1 VKPSGQIPSAGVAT
15 SIHQTFPPADRH
27 RSAAGLLADECGFML
42 NAMGATIFIGLVLT
56 IVVYT
61 ALDMTGTMSKLGHY
75 GPLLPLVVI
84 LWLMYGIYR
93 GINLLKVRSTRIRLK
108 GPLFMRSLM
117 SNCLERT
124 CGLLQTRLNS
134 PAKSSS
140 MILNDILQDKM
151 LDICA
156 TDCLRFSDIRR
167 RIEDSR
173 LRGTTGLVLANFF
186 QTPIEYRNQ
195 DLPEEIRQVADMVS
209 RSRTDLRSHLET
221 LQKAHETLCT
231 SPDHI
236 LALLP
241 PDPKKV
247 ERMRAAYRYRPP
259 TPERAQRMMFALET
273 LDYIKA
279 TRYANVNPL
288 DRRRYDDV
296 AGRVIPELANGLKA
310 YQNAWQELVDAYE
323 QPRDDTD

>member
-1 VKPSGQIPSAGVAT
+1 M
-15 SIHQTFPPADRH
+15 
-27 RSAAGLLADECGFML
+27 ADERGFML
-42 NAMGATIFIGLVLT
+42 NPMGATIFFGLVLT

-61 ALDMTGTMSKLGHY
+61 ALDMTGTMSRLGHY
-75 GPLLPLVVI
+75 GPVLPLFVI

-93 GINLLKVRSTRIRLK
+93 GINLLKLRSTRIRLK

-117 SNCLERT
+117 SSCLQRT
-124 CGLLQTRLNS
+124 CGLLETRLNS
-134 PAKSSS
+134 PKNSSS
-140 MILNDILQDKM
+140 TILNDILQDKM

-173 LRGTTGLVLANFF
+173 LRGTAGLVLANFF
-186 QTPIEYRNQ
+186 QTPIEYRKQ
-195 DLPEEIRQVADMVS
+195 ELPDEIRQVADMVS
-209 RSRTDLRSHLET
+209 RSRTDLRGHLEA

-247 ERMRAAYRYRPP
+247 ERMRTSYRYRPP
-259 TPERAQRMMFALET
+259 TPERAQRMTFALEA

-288 DRRRYDDV
+288 DRRRYDAV
-296 AGRVIPELANGLKA
+296 AAQAIPALANALKA
-310 YQNAWQELVDAYE
+310 YQKAWQELVDAYE
-323 QPRDDTD
+323 QPRDD